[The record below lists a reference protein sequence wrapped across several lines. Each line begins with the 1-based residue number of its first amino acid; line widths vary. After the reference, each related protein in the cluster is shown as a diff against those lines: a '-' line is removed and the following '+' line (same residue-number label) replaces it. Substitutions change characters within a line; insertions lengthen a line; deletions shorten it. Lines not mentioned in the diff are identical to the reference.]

1 MRNGFSGFSI
11 ACHAGRLEVIQ
22 ALAPDP
28 RICPGEKVS
37 STAFTPLDNAC
48 RGGHVQVVAFLRT
61 LLAGGRTLRASEL
74 TVAVVLVPDSHPGW
88 RDCLTRCHDHRS
100 AAWPQ
105 GCGAVRLFTQLAVV
119 VCGRVW
125 TRCYLGLRGCLR
137 AAELLTCACVA
148 TLLFGPSPC
157 APQVCRQVWRRVVGH
172 SVAVAQAHLG
182 VHAASRSERRGAR
195 GLRGVPRRD
204 RGLCALGDDV
214 APAVQRLVAAPAAQP
229 GAAHPWRGPPQVTHK
244 SRGRRSPVF
253 RCVAG
258 HTAAAP
264 AAAPACTWRPVCQ
277 LMCPQPR
284 TSGCGWEW
292 EWEWEWEC

>member
-1 MRNGFSGFSI
+1 MGFPASASLATPGGWRSSRRWHQIRGSAPARRSARRRSRLWTMRAAVATCRWLPSCVRCWQV
-11 ACHAGRLEVIQ
+11 A
-22 ALAPDP
+22 APCAP
-28 RICPGEKVS
+28 PS
-37 STAFTPLDNAC
+37 SPSPWC
-48 RGGHVQVVAFLRT
+48 WC
-61 LLAGGRTLRASEL
+61 L
-74 TVAVVLVPDSHPGW
+74 TVTLDGVTASLDAM
-88 RDCLTRCHDHRS
+88 TT
-100 AAWPQ
+100 
-105 GCGAVRLFTQLAVV
+105 AVRRGHRDVVRYVCLRSWRWSCVV
-119 VCGRVW
+119 VFGRVYFW
-125 TRCYLGLRGCLR
+125 PACGCLR

-157 APQVCRQVWRRVVGH
+157 APQVCRQVWRRVAGH
-172 SVAVAQAHLG
+172 SVAVAQAHLR
-182 VHAASRSERRGAR
+182 VHAASRSERRRAR

-229 GAAHPWRGPPQVTHK
+229 GAAHPRRGPPQVTHK
-244 SRGRRSPVF
+244 SRGWRSPVF

-264 AAAPACTWRPVCQ
+264 AAAPACTWYPVCQ
-277 LMCPQPR
+277 LLCPQPR